1 MAIEVG
7 AKVAGKVSGIT
18 NFGAF
23 IDLGD
28 HKTGLVHISEVSDGF
43 VKDIHDVLSVGDEVT
58 VKVLSIGDDG
68 KIALSIRKAT
78 DHPEGHSNQS
88 ERPHR
93 SHEHHESNGAHH
105 NGGNGHFH
113 GGSNGGNRPRNNNH
127 ASSNHKES
135 FDDLMSGFLKES
147 EDRLATLKRNTEGKR
162 GGRGGRRS

>member
-7 AKVAGKVSGIT
+7 AKVSGKISGIT

-23 IDLGD
+23 VDLGE

-58 VKVLSIGDDG
+58 VKVLTIGDDG
-68 KIALSIRKAT
+68 KIGLSIRKAV
-78 DHPEGHSNQS
+78 DKPAEPAQAKVGLHSK
-88 ERPHR
+88 
-93 SHEHHESNGAHH
+93 SNYHSDG
-105 NGGNGHFH
+105 
-113 GGSNGGNRPRNNNH
+113 PRNNNRGFH
-127 ASSNHKES
+127 NSSSSHKPSQHSSNSRES
-135 FDDLMSGFLKES
+135 FDDLMSGFLKDS

>member
-7 AKVAGKVSGIT
+7 AKVTGKVSGIT

-28 HKTGLVHISEVSDGF
+28 HQTGLVHISEVSDGF

-58 VKVLSIGDDG
+58 VKVLKVENN
-68 KIALSIRKAT
+68 KISLSIRKAV
-78 DHPEGHSNQS
+78 DKPKEDNHP
-88 ERPHR
+88 
-93 SHEHHESNGAHH
+93 HH
-105 NGGNGHFH
+105 NGEHRDNHHDRHERSG
-113 GGSNGGNRPRNNNH
+113 NNH
-127 ASSNHKES
+127 LNSNRGQHNSRGNNGKQGSS